1 MSQEAA
7 AQEINNYDLI
17 NVCGP
22 LTIDAILKALQQRF
36 TAGHNYVSTVETKH
50 SERYRCGRY

>member
-1 MSQEAA
+1 MSQEEAEA
-7 AQEINNYDLI
+7 NSYDLI

-36 TAGHNYVSTVETKH
+36 SAGHNYVSA
-50 SERYRCGRY
+50 

>member
-1 MSQEAA
+1 MAQEAA
-7 AQEINNYDLI
+7 AEANNYDLI

-36 TAGHNYVSTVETKH
+36 SSGHNYVS
-50 SERYRCGRY
+50 SF